1 MKAMIVGKERKKGVS
16 KVSGNPYDYVLVHVT
31 HKSFGVEGLAAETLS
46 VKAADY
52 NPDRIVVGKYC
63 EFDRNSSGFLCNF
76 EMVP

>member
-16 KVSGNPYDYVLVHVT
+16 KASGNPYDNVMVHVT
-31 HKSFGVEGLAAETLS
+31 HKAMGVEGLACETLF
-46 VKAADY
+46 VRAADF
-52 NPDRIVVGKYC
+52 NPDRIIVGKYC